1 MKHCFTLLFFYG
13 NLLFLPALYAQD
25 APFIRMQIDSLCSE
39 RFQGRGYVNDGVN
52 KAGDYLAK
60 QFADAGLKPFGAE
73 GYFQYFTFSV
83 NTFPG
88 EMKLKYRHKRAK
100 PGVDYLLD
108 AYSPGQQHTKRKT
121 KVLCLDHIATEADW
135 TAFVQTLNDKSRAYV
150 LNGVDSMQKRLS
162 WRARQVAA
170 SLPEGIFIFPKKS
183 KPLWWPGTAVN
194 RASVVYWFDTSVTI
208 RNNRRFML
216 HAEQLFIPQMTCK
229 NVIGMV
235 SGELADSYIVFTA
248 HYDHLGMMGKKTMF
262 PGASDNASGT
272 AMILSLAQ
280 YFAQH
285 PSKYT
290 MVFMAF
296 AGEEAG
302 LIGSEYFAKNPLLDL
317 KSIRFLINIDIMGDA
332 ENGIAVVNGVR
343 HEQEFELLN
352 SLNPLVSV
360 QGNDTVFQFKEIRK
374 GEGAANSDHYHF
386 TEAGVPS
393 FFIFSMGGKGFY
405 HDIWDKPE
413 TLSLKNIPAVR
424 QLVIDFVEKISE
436 EN

>member
-1 MKHCFTLLFFYG
+1 MKRCFILLFFYC
-13 NLLFLPALYAQD
+13 NLIFLPSLNAQD
-25 APFIRMQIDSLCSE
+25 ATFIRMQIDSLCSE
-39 RFQGRGYVNDGVN
+39 HFQGRGYVNDGVN
-52 KAGDYLAK
+52 KAGDYLAT
-60 QFADAGLKPFGAE
+60 QFAAAGLKPFGTD
-73 GYFQYFTFSV
+73 GFFQYFTFSI

-88 EMKLKYRHKRAK
+88 ELDLKYRHKHAK
-100 PGVDYLLD
+100 PGVDFLLD
-108 AYSPGQQHTKRKT
+108 AYSPGSQHVKKRT
-121 KVLCLDHIATEADW
+121 KVLSLDAIATEADW
-135 TAFVQTLNDKSRAYV
+135 TTFVQTLNDSNKAYV

-162 WRARQVAA
+162 WRPRQVAA
-170 SLPEGIFIFPKKS
+170 SLPEGVFIFPKKS

-194 RASVVYWFDTSVTI
+194 RASVVYWFDSSVTI
-208 RNNRRFML
+208 RDNRRFVL
-216 HAEQLFIPQMTCK
+216 HAEQQFIPQMTCK

-235 SGELADSYIVFTA
+235 PGELADSYIVFTA

-280 YFAQH
+280 YFAEH
-285 PSKYT
+285 PSKYSI
-290 MVFMAF
+290 VFIAF

-302 LIGSEYFAKNPLLDL
+302 LIGSEYFVNNPLMDL

-332 ENGIAVVNGVR
+332 QNGIAVVNGVQ
-343 HEQEFELLN
+343 HEQEFQLLS
-352 SLNPLVSV
+352 SLNPVVSV

-386 TEAGVPS
+386 SKVGVPS

-405 HDIWDKPE
+405 HDTWDKPE